1 MTVMTLR
8 DIPDDLH
15 AWLRSRATVHG
26 RTPDKEAIALLEEIK
41 GRSGPQALTPDQR
54 REAIER
60 ISRHSAT
67 LPKLDHRS
75 PDDILGYDENG
86 LPA

>member
-8 DIPDDLH
+8 DVPDDLH
-15 AWLRSRATVHG
+15 AWLRSRATTHG
-26 RTPDKEAIALLEEIK
+26 RTPDKEVIALLEEAR
-41 GRSGPQALTPDQR
+41 GRTASRALTPEQR

-60 ISRHSAT
+60 ISRHCAA
-67 LPKLDHRS
+67 LPELDQRS
-75 PDDILGYDENG
+75 PDEILGYDENG